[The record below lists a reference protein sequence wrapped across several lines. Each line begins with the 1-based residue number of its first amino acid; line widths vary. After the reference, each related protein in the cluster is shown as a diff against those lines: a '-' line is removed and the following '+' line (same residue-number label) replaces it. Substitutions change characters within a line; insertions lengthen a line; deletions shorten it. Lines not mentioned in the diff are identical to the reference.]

1 MIEDGPAG
9 IEAACAAG
17 MTAISF
23 CGGSHCGPEHGSR
36 LHAGDAAPVIA
47 DMHKMMTA
55 MSKLV

>member
-1 MIEDGPAG
+1 VIEDGPAG
-9 IEAACAAG
+9 IEAAYAAG

-36 LHAGDAAPVIA
+36 LHARGAARVIA
-47 DMHKMMTA
+47 DMHKLMTA